1 MPTPSEPS
9 DTSSEPTRPSEAT
22 RQAERED
29 AHTTAHADREPTADE
44 EERAERQQLDPDVA
58 EHEQE
63 MVERGAQQKGE
74 GRLP

>member
-1 MPTPSEPS
+1 VTTPSE
-9 DTSSEPTRPSEAT
+9 SSPEPTRPNDRT

-58 EHEQE
+58 EHEKE
-63 MVERGAQQKGE
+63 MDERGAQQKGE